1 MLRNFQIISDCQLQQ
16 ISSNSFVKSTP
27 YLTIVL
33 TMLLTSLDVF
43 GPVAGPGSL
52 VVKQT
57 AYAELL
63 GGGAVPAGPVPG
75 AGGFV
80 AEDTVQ
86 PVAVLGRDRRIS
98 LAFAVTIVR
107 PPRII
112 AALGDTAMLASKHET
127 VRTIEQLRPTAH
139 ALPIAIAIL
148 DVAYHARFGLARILL
163 LLTQRAC
170 KRGKARFIHP
180 ERLFY
185 SSCLSFILSSW
196 DRILRSD

>member
-1 MLRNFQIISDCQLQQ
+1 
-16 ISSNSFVKSTP
+16 
-27 YLTIVL
+27 
-33 TMLLTSLDVF
+33 MLLTSLDVF

-112 AALGDTAMLASKHET
+112 AALGDAAMFAGEHET

-148 DVAYHARFGLARILL
+148 DIAYHARFGLARILL
-163 LLTQRAC
+163 LLAQRAC

-180 ERLFY
+180 VYPSFYLLERGSSGVIRTTVRKPDYLRKLGRLFLTAEFFFVCRKLFFF
-185 SSCLSFILSSW
+185 S
-196 DRILRSD
+196 